1 MHRLQTASQLPFGL
15 CHCKFRRSA
24 VYSDDRKQDTGFR
37 QGGGPYGGFKRKRAR
52 AQVAMN
58 NRRNCAIGGVND
70 VLSFDIHEILLETEQ
85 GMLMIK
91 GDELHVSRLTL
102 EKGEVDIDGRIDSLT
117 YSDAGAGSRKGE
129 SLLTRLFR

>member
-1 MHRLQTASQLPFGL
+1 MEDLNS
-15 CHCKFRRSA
+15 SA
-24 VYSDDRKQDTGFR
+24 RTHKVSMTNRK
-37 QGGGPYGGFKRKRAR
+37 
-52 AQVAMN
+52 
-58 NRRNCAIGGVND
+58 NCLINGVND

-91 GDELHVSRLTL
+91 GDDLHVSRLTL

-117 YSDAGAGSRKGE
+117 YSDAAGSGHKNE